1 MNSERAIRLVGSINI
16 LRKFCGLRIYHQQIL
31 KGDVVNDEELKIADE
46 IRKALDSAENN
57 ETIYLYEQEVE
68 KMMNEFK
75 LRFEK
80 DN

>member
-57 ETIYLYEQEVE
+57 ETIYLSEQEVE

>member
-1 MNSERAIRLVGSINI
+1 M
-16 LRKFCGLRIYHQQIL
+16 
-31 KGDVVNDEELKIADE
+31 NDEELKIADE

-57 ETIYLYEQEVE
+57 ETIYLSEQEVE

-75 LRFEK
+75 LRFGK

>member
-1 MNSERAIRLVGSINI
+1 M
-16 LRKFCGLRIYHQQIL
+16 
-31 KGDVVNDEELKIADE
+31 NDEELKIADE